1 MQKID
6 TYLIKWYGPFSSRKE
21 LSDWEKDRI
30 EVFNLYAFQAKRK
43 GIKDKYYCGMAF
55 RQAVGK
61 RLSNHDH
68 HIHDFEDE
76 KTKLQIWI
84 GAIANIKAKELDVR
98 VCENII
104 TSELARL
111 GVGEK
116 HLENLTN
123 KIPPANNVYIIHEWW
138 KTDGDKIKRRLRN
151 SVPSVIPEVMEY
163 YSEIRALYGA
173 QRLKYIGDL

>member
-6 TYLIKWYGPFSSRKE
+6 TYLIKWYGPFPSRKA
-21 LSDWEKDRI
+21 LKKWEDKCP

-43 GIKDKYYCGMAF
+43 GIKDKYYCGMTF
-55 RQAVGK
+55 KQTVGK

-76 KTKLQIWI
+76 GTELYIWI
-84 GAIANIKAKELDVR
+84 GTIANIKAKEHDVR

-116 HLENLTN
+116 HLENQTN

-138 KTDGDKIKRRLRN
+138 KTNGDEIKRRLRN
-151 SVPSVIPEVMEY
+151 SIPDVIPEVMEY
-163 YSEIRALYGA
+163 YSEYNALYGIR
-173 QRLKYIGDL
+173 RLKYIGDL